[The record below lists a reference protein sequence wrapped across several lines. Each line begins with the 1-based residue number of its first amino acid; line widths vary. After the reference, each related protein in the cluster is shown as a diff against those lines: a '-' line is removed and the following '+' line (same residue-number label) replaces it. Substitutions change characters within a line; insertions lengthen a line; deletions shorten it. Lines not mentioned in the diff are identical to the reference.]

1 MFCRSFYVLFLLAI
15 ALSVLRYAFRIGPLV
30 SSNSSSV
37 YDRTVSYGVR
47 QEDMKSHETLSVVV
61 LRVSFIFASGL
72 LLVLLNI
79 DAIAQFPGR
88 KRKQLLDVVRLSSQS
103 KDNVLHSLKVLTS
116 PYHVEPL

>member
-1 MFCRSFYVLFLLAI
+1 
-15 ALSVLRYAFRIGPLV
+15 
-30 SSNSSSV
+30 
-37 YDRTVSYGVR
+37 
-47 QEDMKSHETLSVVV
+47 VV

-116 PYHVEPL
+116 PYLVS

>member
-1 MFCRSFYVLFLLAI
+1 MRVL
-15 ALSVLRYAFRIGPLV
+15 IGPLV

-37 YDRTVSYGVR
+37 YDRTVSCGVR